1 MPVAPIPPG
10 YHSVTPYLVV
20 NDAAAALDFYK
31 RAFNAEEVMRLPTPD
46 GKIGHA
52 EVKIG
57 DSHVMLADEFPHWG
71 RVGPKTLGNTP
82 VSLMIYVE
90 DVDAR
95 FEQAVNAG
103 ATVLRPVVNQF
114 YGDRS
119 GSLED
124 PFGHQWT
131 IGTHVEDV
139 PNDEIARRMASM
151 SAEG

>member
-1 MPVAPIPPG
+1 
-10 YHSVTPYLVV
+10 LVV

-52 EVKIG
+52 EIKIG
-57 DSHVMLADEFPHWG
+57 DSHVMLADEFPQWG
-71 RVGPKTLGNTP
+71 RVGPKALGNTP

-95 FEQAVNAG
+95 FQQAVNAG

-139 PNDEIARRMASM
+139 PNDEIARRMAAM